1 MQTGKPMSRQ
11 SAALSAGGIPP
22 GTLGMMWK
30 TVSEDCNLA
39 CDYCYYSG
47 CGGRPDPRRRRID
60 PALLEKAICE
70 YMSLARGAA
79 GFAWQGGEPLLA
91 GLEFFEQVVALQ
103 AKHAPPGTTI
113 GNALQTNG
121 TLITDEWARF
131 FRKYNFLVG
140 VSIDGPREIHD
151 EHRVTAT
158 GKGSFDLVMRR
169 IKHLRNH
176 DVDFNILTVLHQG
189 NVDKPRELWT
199 FYQREGFRYVQF
211 IPGMDFRAQSPDMPP
226 RYLITAEQYGRF
238 LCASFDLWY
247 NDGAPAMSERFFD
260 HALSV
265 CAGRRAETC
274 KYARTCSPTLV
285 IEQNGDAYPCDFYL
299 SADHRLGNVGSD
311 SLYEIFGSPAYR
323 RFKRLKEQLPEQC
336 RRCSRL
342 NLCHGGCPRGRTWDG
357 SGHAT
362 EPDYFCSAY
371 RQFFDHAHERLTLLA
386 RRLRTQWL
394 IDYTRSGRE
403 WPGRNET
410 CICGSGGK
418 FKRCCGPLLTELKNG
433 RSSSPSFSGELKS

>member
-1 MQTGKPMSRQ
+1 M
-11 SAALSAGGIPP
+11 PP
-22 GTLGMMWK
+22 GALGVMWK

-47 CGGRPDPRRRRID
+47 CGGRPDLRRRQIN
-60 PALLEKAICE
+60 PALLEKTICE
-70 YMSLARGAA
+70 YMSHAQGTA
-79 GFAWQGGEPLLA
+79 GFTWQGGEPLLA
-91 GLEFFEQVVALQ
+91 GIEFFEQVVALQ
-103 AKHAPPGTTI
+103 AKHAPPGTNI

-151 EHRVTAT
+151 AHRVTAT

-176 DVDFNILTVLHQG
+176 DVDFNVLTVLHQG

-199 FYQREGFRYVQF
+199 FYQREGFHYVQF

-226 RYLITAEQYGRF
+226 HYLISAEQYGRF

-247 NDGAPAMSERFFD
+247 NDGAPTMSERLFD

-265 CAGRRAETC
+265 CTGRRAETC
-274 KYARTCSPTLV
+274 KYARMCSPTLV
-285 IEQNGDAYPCDFYL
+285 IERNGDVYPCDFYL
-299 SADHRLGNVGSD
+299 SADHRLGNAGSD
-311 SLYEIFGSPAYR
+311 SLREIFGSPAYS
-323 RFKRLKEQLPEQC
+323 RFKRLKEQLPGQC
-336 RRCSRL
+336 RRCSHL
-342 NLCHGGCPRGRTWDG
+342 NLCHGGCPRDRTWNG

-362 EPDYFCSAY
+362 EPDYFCNAY
-371 RQFFDHAHERLTLLA
+371 RQFFDYAHERLTLLA
-386 RRLRTQWL
+386 RRLRVQWL
-394 IDYTRSGRE
+394 IDHTRSGQE

-410 CICGSGGK
+410 CICGGGGK
-418 FKRCCGPLLTELKNG
+418 FKHCCGPLLTELQND
-433 RSSSPSFSGELKS
+433 